1 MAAVNPICDW
11 CDSWEIPMRPAHL
24 WLSCVISVALV
35 WHAAPVRAGGE
46 PEAKPP
52 ATLIGRRID
61 AFTLQDFRGK
71 EHALADLAEQQAI
84 VVYFL
89 GTECPLAKLYGPRVQ
104 KLSEQFGPKRVA
116 FLGVSSN
123 AQDSI
128 TELAAHA
135 RVHGISFPI
144 LKDPGNKVADQFGAT
159 RTPQV
164 FLLDRDRK
172 IRYCGRVDAQFT
184 FGTGVGLAQPQPQR
198 ADLAIALDELLSGK
212 EISVPVTEAKGCL
225 IGKARQ
231 PQAGGTVTYAKQI
244 ARLIQN
250 RCLECHREGQIAPF
264 ALADYAEVAG
274 WGEMIAEVVRE
285 GRMPPWH
292 ANPQHGQFANE
303 NRLSAEEKTLIANWV
318 KDGCPEGDPRDLPE
332 PRKFHQGWFMPRKPD
347 QVVHMT
353 EQPVDVKA
361 EGVEGYRHYVV
372 DPGFKEDKWVK
383 LAECM
388 PGNRAVVHHI
398 IVYAKPPS
406 EEDAGQPILG
416 RDTRGLLFVA
426 GFAPGTRPLVSP
438 AGWAKK
444 IPAGSKLVFEMHYTP
459 IGTPQQDRSS
469 VGLIFADKQE
479 VTHQLTTVGAANPRF
494 EIPPNDSNYKVES
507 SRRFDKEAT
516 LLSLFPHMH
525 MRGKSFRYEL
535 ATPGGDAREILLDV
549 PHYDFNWQNSFI
561 LSQPRKIP
569 AGSTLHCTAYYD
581 NSTANLS
588 NPDPSKAV
596 RWGPQTWEEM
606 MIGWFDIGIPLQEA
620 QSLRPQEKRDANSP
634 AP

>member
-1 MAAVNPICDW
+1 MRIAIQTATFLLAALVSAAVVAAD
-11 CDSWEIPMRPAHL
+11 DSA
-24 WLSCVISVALV
+24 
-35 WHAAPVRAGGE
+35 
-46 PEAKPP
+46 AKPGTELP
-52 ATLIGRRID
+52 GRKIE
-61 AFTLQDFRGK
+61 AFKLQDFRGK
-71 EHALADLAEQQAI
+71 SHSLADLADKEAI

-89 GTECPLAKLYGPRVQ
+89 GTECPIAKLYSPRVQ
-104 KLSEQFGPKRVA
+104 KLAEQYEPKGVV

-135 RVHGISFPI
+135 RVYGISFPI
-144 LKDPGNKVADQFGAT
+144 LKDPGNKVADLFGAT

-164 FLLDRDRK
+164 FVLDRERK

-198 ADLAIALDELLSGK
+198 ADLAIALDELLAGK
-212 EISVPVTEAKGCL
+212 EITVAATEAKGCL
-225 IGKARQ
+225 IGRARQ
-231 PQAGGTVTYAKQI
+231 PQAGGTITYSNQI

-264 ALADYAEVAG
+264 ALADYNEVAG

-285 GRMPPWH
+285 ERMPPWH
-292 ANPQHGQFANE
+292 ANAKYGHFSNE
-303 NRLSAEEKTLIANWV
+303 NRLSAEEKELIATWV
-318 KDGCPEGDPRDLPE
+318 KSGCPEGDPRELPE
-332 PRKFHQGWFMPRKPD
+332 PRKFHEGWFMPREPD
-347 QVVHMT
+347 QVVYMT
-353 EQPVDVKA
+353 DKPVDVKA
-361 EGVEGYRHYVV
+361 EGVEPYRHYVV
-372 DPGFKEDKWVK
+372 DPGFQEDKWVK

-388 PGNRAVVHHI
+388 PGNRTVVHHI

-406 EEDAGQPILG
+406 EEDAGPSILG
-416 RDTRGLLFVA
+416 RDTRGLLFIA

-479 VTHQLTTVGAANPRF
+479 VTHQLTTIGAANPRF
-494 EIPPNDSNYKVES
+494 EIPPNDPNYKVES
-507 SRRFDKEAT
+507 SRRFDKDAT

-535 ATPGGDAREILLDV
+535 IAPGGGEPEILLDV

-561 LSQPRKIP
+561 FKEPRKIP

-581 NSTANLS
+581 NSAGNLS

-606 MIGWFDIGIPLQEA
+606 MIGWFDIGTPV
-620 QSLRPQEKRDANSP
+620 EKQ
-634 AP
+634 